1 MSFAVTTYGGV
12 NYHVG
17 PPFLFRQRGGPIE
30 KTVSAT
36 LLQQGGPVEHA
47 RPPGK
52 LQQGGVT
59 GAVSPQVLL
68 RGGVLEI
75 FGLAVALNRAG
86 VISLIAPTQ
95 SHFGG
100 VVEKVSPTVKRGF
113 GVLEKIGYAVRAEGG
128 VAEAAAVFI
137 RLEGGVLE
145 ILAPEAALTSTFYSF
160 VLNTKTAGF
169 GAYANFP
176 FTSLFKVG
184 TNFYGI
190 TADGLYQLTGDS
202 DNGAE
207 IQAAIV
213 TGHSN
218 LGSSDVKRFPS
229 AYAHMRGGEIEVST
243 KIDEDEEWME
253 PENAFQDR
261 EGLRPEYISMAR
273 GIKGVYIQL
282 KIKNADGSDFSLAK
296 FEQNFVDTGRKR
308 G

>member
-1 MSFAVTTYGGV
+1 MAIYLVEPTFGYGFGGGV
-12 NYHVG
+12 VES
-17 PPFLFRQRGGPIE
+17 F
-30 KTVSAT
+30 T
-36 LLQQGGPVEHA
+36 LPHA
-47 RPPGK
+47 LCR
-52 LQQGGVT
+52 
-59 GAVSPQVLL
+59 S
-68 RGGVLEI
+68 GVLE
-75 FGLAVALNRAG
+75 FVT
-86 VISLIAPTQ
+86 PTQ

-100 VVEKVSPTVKRGF
+100 ALEKVSYSFRSGG
-113 GVLEKIGYAVRAEGG
+113 GVLERFGSNVRLEGG
-128 VAEAAAVFI
+128 VLETISVFI

-145 ILAPEAALTSTFYSF
+145 ILAPEAALTSAFYSF

-169 GAYANFP
+169 GAYTNFP

-213 TGHSN
+213 TGPSN

-229 AYAHMRGGEIEVST
+229 AYAHMRGGEIEVSA
-243 KIDEDEEWME
+243 KIDEAEEWME
-253 PENAFQDR
+253 PENALQDR

-273 GIKGVYIQL
+273 GVKGVYIQL